1 MLVSSNNGII
11 ILQIFKSFSSGG
23 NVGNVKMNMYHRSS
37 KIRFLSSAFSAGTCF
52 IAAILLLIF
61 VLPGCGKGQ
70 KEGQQAPVV
79 EVVNVIQK
87 DVPIYMEWVG
97 TTDGYVN
104 ATIRAQVQGYLIKQN
119 YQEGDFVKK
128 GQLLFEIDP
137 RLFQA
142 ALEQTKASLAGSEA
156 RWTAAKADLARVKP
170 LAAQNAVSQKTLD
183 DTIGTEQ
190 SSAAAVLSA
199 RANVDKAA
207 LDLSFTKV
215 TSLIEGIAGIAKAQ
229 IGDLIGP
236 GSVEELTTVSTV
248 DPIKV
253 YINMSEQEYLK
264 ASEIKDKDVGKMSL
278 ELILSDGSIY
288 PHTGRFFLADRQ
300 VDVKTGTIK
309 VGAIFKNPG
318 RLLRPG
324 QFAKVKV
331 AVTTKK
337 DALLVPQR
345 AVTELQGSY
354 QVAVVGPDNKVD
366 IRPVKATYRVGNLW
380 VIEEGLKPGER
391 VVAEGIQ
398 KVRQGIP
405 VNPKPFGTE
414 AKPKPEAPAKVEK
427 KSESPSKNEKR

>member
-1 MLVSSNNGII
+1 MFVSSNNYNYSSDF
-11 ILQIFKSFSSGG
+11 FKSFSSGG
-23 NVGNVKMNMYHRSS
+23 NVKRN
-37 KIRFLSSAFSAGTCF
+37 GTYF
-52 IAAILLLIF
+52 VAVILLLIF
-61 VLPGCGKGQ
+61 ILPGCGKGQ

-87 DVPIYMEWVG
+87 DVPIYYEWVG
-97 TTDGYVN
+97 TTDGFVN

-142 ALEQTKASLAGSEA
+142 ALDQAKASLAGAEA
-156 RWTAAKADLARVKP
+156 RWTAAKADLTRVKP

-183 DTIGTEQ
+183 DSIGTEQ
-190 SSAAAVLSA
+190 SSAASVLSA
-199 RANVDKAA
+199 RANVEKAA
-207 LDLSFTKV
+207 LDLNFTKV
-215 TSLIEGIAGIAKAQ
+215 VSLIDGIAGIAKTQ
-229 IGDLIGP
+229 VGDLVGP

-264 ASEIKDKDVGKMSL
+264 ASEIKDKDVEKMSL

-288 PHTGRFFLADRQ
+288 PHQGRFFLADRQ

-309 VGAIFKNPG
+309 VGAIFKNPT

-337 DALLVPQR
+337 GALLVPQR

-366 IRPVKATYRVGNLW
+366 IRPVKATYRVGTLW

-391 VVAEGIQ
+391 VIAEGIQ

-405 VNPKPFGTE
+405 VNPKPFGAE
-414 AKPKPEAPAKVEK
+414 AKPKQEAPAKAEK
-427 KSESPSKNEKR
+427 KSADPSKNEKR